1 MKHLAPRREGRAV
14 DRVGRQKARGP
25 DTTVKYG
32 HPKQELV
39 VDFVDDHRRDFAGEL
54 EGRRKS

>member
-1 MKHLAPRREGRAV
+1 
-14 DRVGRQKARGP
+14 
-25 DTTVKYG
+25 VKYG